1 MWFKFTTEKYVMF
14 LYQVTEF
21 IICNLKLQQ
30 QQQQQSNFLLKLLS
44 KSITNHPK
52 TSKTKLGFKRS
63 KESCRLVQGR
73 QGVWGN

>member
-1 MWFKFTTEKYVMF
+1 MWFKFTTEKYVTF

-21 IICNLKLQQ
+21 LISNLKLQQ
-30 QQQQQSNFLLKLLS
+30 QQQFNFLLKLLS

-63 KESCRLVQGR
+63 KESCHLVQGR